1 VEVATMDG
9 GIDDGRV
16 NKYPNYVQDQQ
27 MIVKFFK
34 DFERDDEQN
43 YSTFK
48 PMMEMLQQV
57 ANRTRKTVEIRMDDI
72 LSFTGSYDLETQDF
86 VERVI
91 KNTKR
96 YETLFCESIDDML
109 EGIPPTQ
116 PIVDDVHDILQKQR
130 EAQFEEMQAQAR
142 RTDGGGGE
150 KQDDQPLL
158 GVFPVSLRRHYQI
171 KIIAPAKM
179 KPAALREIKA
189 EKIGQ
194 LVRVRAM
201 VTRITDVKPLMRVAT
216 YTCDA
221 CGCENY
227 LEVNSRSFMP
237 LLRCQSKACQTNGNP
252 GRLHPQTRG
261 SKFEKY
267 QEAKVQELPHQVP
280 MGHIPRTMT
289 VVLRGEITRRCG
301 PGDIVGIDGVF
312 LPIPFTGYRQMTA
325 GLVADTFLEA
335 MHIEKAKKGYQE
347 MSISDEMRMKIQ
359 EISEKENMYEEMAR
373 SIAPE
378 IFGHRDVKKALLLM
392 MIGGVTRTMH
402 DGMKIRGDLN
412 VCLVGDPGV
421 AKSQLLKQ
429 ISSLAP
435 RGVYTTGKGSSGVG
449 LTAAVVK
456 DSVTGEMT
464 LEGGALVLADKGICC
479 IDEFDKMDE
488 QDRTAIHEVMEQQTV
503 SIAKAG
509 ITTTLNAR
517 TSVLAAANP
526 IDGRYNPNRNLQSN
540 INLPNA
546 LLSRFDLL
554 FVLLDKTDH
563 DADIALA
570 KHVVHV
576 HRHGQHPELDFEP
589 VDKLLM
595 KSYIAVARCI
605 EPCIPPTLTNHI
617 TEAYVALRQK
627 DKEESMKAGGQHV
640 MTARQLLS
648 ILRLSQALARLR
660 LSERVSEE
668 DITEAIRL
676 VRESKAS
683 VQSDNG
689 KSFQSGDRTSKIFD
703 IIKQY
708 VNKRGQNEIQME
720 IQMVVLE
727 PMILSK
733 GFTKD
738 EFEVRTGK
746 G

>member
-1 VEVATMDG
+1 MAEFGGGDNG
-9 GIDDGRV
+9 GI
-16 NKYPNYVQDQQ
+16 NKYPNYVRDQQ

-34 DFERDDEQN
+34 DFERDDEHN
-43 YSTFK
+43 FTTYK
-48 PMMEMLQQV
+48 PMMEVLQEV
-57 ANRTRKTVEIRMDDI
+57 ANRSRKIVEIRLDDV
-72 LSFTGSYDLETQDF
+72 LSFSGSYEPFETQEF
-86 VERVI
+86 VERI
-91 KNTKR
+91 IQNAKR

-109 EGIPPTQ
+109 EGITPTETL
-116 PIVDDVHDILQKQR
+116 VDDVHDILQRQR
-130 EAQFEEMQAQAR
+130 EAQFEEMQAQSR
-142 RTDGGGGE
+142 GNDGADGN
-150 KQDDQPLL
+150 QDDQPLL

-171 KIIAPAKM
+171 KIIAPVKM

-189 EKIGQ
+189 DKIGQ
-194 LVRVRAM
+194 LVRVRGM

-252 GRLHPQTRG
+252 GRLHQQTRG

-312 LPIPFTGYRQMTA
+312 LPIPFTGYRKMTA

-335 MHIEKAKKGYQE
+335 MHIEKAKKGYGE
-347 MSISDEMRMKIQ
+347 MSISDEMSAQIQ
-359 EISEKENMYEEMAR
+359 EISEKDNMYEEMAR

-456 DSVTGEMT
+456 DAVSGEMT

-526 IDGRYNPNRNLQSN
+526 IDGRYNPNKSLQNN

-563 DADIALA
+563 DADCALA

-576 HRHGQHPELDFEP
+576 HRFGKHPELDFEP
-589 VDKLLM
+589 MEKMFM
-595 KSYIAVARCI
+595 KSYIAVARNI
-605 EPCIPPTLTNHI
+605 EPCIPPSLTNHI

-627 DKEESMKAGGQHV
+627 DKEESMKEGGQHV

-668 DITEAIRL
+668 DITESIRL

-683 VQSDNG
+683 VKSDNNRG
-689 KSFQSGDRTSKIFD
+689 FQSRDRTSKIFD
-703 IIKQY
+703 VIKQY
-708 VNKRGQNEIQME
+708 VNRRDQDE

-738 EFEVRTGK
+738 EFEVLNGLGRDLNSV
-746 G
+746 